1 VWDGNLCSICCGRGY
16 GPVANATLAG
26 KLRKN
31 DSNPGIV
38 KGDLST
44 PKCPDVPIA
53 RSATSQVEQEDN

>member
-1 VWDGNLCSICCGRGY
+1 VRDGNLCSVCCGRGY

-44 PKCPDVPIA
+44 PKRPDGPYSPLSRLSIGTG
-53 RSATSQVEQEDN
+53 R